1 MQISLVVTIFI
12 IFVIIGKKDEEVEDH
27 LDLVDLETEVE
38 IEVSVVI
45 EVGGLVI
52 VVEMTEEMIAEEEVE
67 ETFLAVTE
75 EEEVEDLVDEEE
87 VVAVGNATTVTKKDI
102 SQENVPKETD
112 EIVEDD
118 KENDTAS
125 VQEQI

>member
-1 MQISLVVTIFI
+1 M
-12 IFVIIGKKDEEVEDH
+12 
-27 LDLVDLETEVE
+27 DLVDLETEVE
-38 IEVSVVI
+38 IEVSVVK

-87 VVAVGNATTVTKKDI
+87 VVAVGNATIVTKKDI

-125 VQEQI
+125 VKEQI

>member
-1 MQISLVVTIFI
+1 M
-12 IFVIIGKKDEEVEDH
+12 
-27 LDLVDLETEVE
+27 DLVDLETEVE
-38 IEVSVVI
+38 IEVSVVK

-67 ETFLAVTE
+67 ETLAVTE
-75 EEEVEDLVDEEE
+75 EEEVEDSVDVEE
-87 VVAVGNATTVTKKDI
+87 VVAAGNATTVTKKDI
-102 SQENVPKETD
+102 WQENVPKETD

-118 KENDTAS
+118 EWIDKAI

>member
-1 MQISLVVTIFI
+1 
-12 IFVIIGKKDEEVEDH
+12 

-38 IEVSVVI
+38 IEVSVVK

-52 VVEMTEEMIAEEEVE
+52 VVEMTEEMIAEEVE
-67 ETFLAVTE
+67 EIFLAVTE

-87 VVAVGNATTVTKKDI
+87 VVAAGNATTVTKKDI